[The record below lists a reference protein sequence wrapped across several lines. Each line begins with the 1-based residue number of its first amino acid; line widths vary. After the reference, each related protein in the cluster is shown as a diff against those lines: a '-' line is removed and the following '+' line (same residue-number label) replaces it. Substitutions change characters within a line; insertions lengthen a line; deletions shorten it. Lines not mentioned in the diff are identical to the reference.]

1 MPKEYG
7 VKLGTKIS
15 VQNNERIGNNI
26 DPRKSKKFRI
36 TTFLCLPLKKKKKT
50 FFMRQ
55 SIGGNGGK
63 KKVVSTYKE

>member
-1 MPKEYG
+1 MGLNWEPKLVYKITSGLVIILILENL
-7 VKLGTKIS
+7 KNLGS
-15 VQNNERIGNNI
+15 QLFYAYL
-26 DPRKSKKFRI
+26 S
-36 TTFLCLPLKKKKKT
+36 KKKKKT

>member
-36 TTFLCLPLKKKKKT
+36 TTFLCLPLKKKKKKNLFYAT
-50 FFMRQ
+50 INRWQ
-55 SIGGNGGK
+55 WWK
-63 KKVVSTYKE
+63 KKSCKYI

>member
-36 TTFLCLPLKKKKKT
+36 TTFLCLPLKKKKA
-50 FFMRQ
+50 FSMRQ

-63 KKVVSTYKE
+63 KKKL

>member
-26 DPRKSKKFRI
+26 DPRKSKKFWI
-36 TTFLCLPLKKKKKT
+36 TTFLCLPLKKKKKNLFYAT
-50 FFMRQ
+50 INRWQ
-55 SIGGNGGK
+55 WWK
-63 KKVVSTYKE
+63 KKKL